1 MSPES
6 KPQIKLLTVITE
18 TALEHP
24 LQRDLR
30 TLGAK
35 GYTISD
41 ARGKGS
47 RGQRDADWEASGNIR
62 LEVVGDE
69 ATVRRIAEHL
79 QQRYYDN
86 YAMIIWLS
94 DVEVLRPGKFS
105 TPSSS

>member
-1 MSPES
+1 MTATTHPS
-6 KPQIKLLTVITE
+6 IKLLTVITE
-18 TALEHP
+18 AALEHP

-30 TLGAK
+30 SLGAK

-47 RGQRDADWEASGNIR
+47 RGTRDADWEASGNIR

-79 QQRYYDN
+79 QTRYYDN

-94 DVEVLRPGKFS
+94 DAEVLRPGKFS
-105 TPSSS
+105 SPSDS